1 MPEEASTVRVALF
14 AGMAEEAGTRI
25 VEVRWRGGTVHDL
38 RQVIAAMFPAVER
51 LLSKSAFAIGDRY
64 AAADE
69 PVPVG
74 ADVAIIPPVS
84 GG

>member
-1 MPEEASTVRVALF
+1 MPDEASTVRVALF
-14 AGMAEEAGTRI
+14 AGMAEEAGTRS
-25 VEVRWRGGTVHDL
+25 VEVPWRGGTVRDL
-38 RQVIAAMFPAVER
+38 RQAVAAMFPAVEL

-64 AAADE
+64 AASDE
-69 PVPVG
+69 SVPMG